1 LVCTVI
7 WSSSLWGADAR
18 PAGVAAR
25 FREGSVHGFL
35 VLSTL
40 DGTPLADGDLTQSL
54 RGDRVTSHLVYHFK
68 DGSLH
73 DETAVFTD
81 RGDFRLLSYHLSQ
94 EGATFPHPM
103 EVWIDTA
110 KSQVRVRSSE
120 DEEKGEGKDDKGQK
134 KVTDKVEHVE
144 LSPDVSN
151 GLVLILLKNIR
162 PEATETKV
170 SMVAATPKPR
180 VVKLAIT
187 AQGEDHFLIAGSRR
201 KATQYVV
208 KVEIPGAAGVVADVL
223 GKKPPDTHVWILQG
237 DAPAFVKSEGPL
249 FFGGPMWRT
258 ELTIPVWPES
268 QATNSK

>member
-1 LVCTVI
+1 
-7 WSSSLWGADAR
+7 
-18 PAGVAAR
+18 VAAR

-134 KVTDKVEHVE
+134 KVTDKVEHVD

-268 QATNSK
+268 QAINSK